1 MSGAETIEGE
11 LQYVGKSVK
20 KKDAFQKVTG
30 YAKYTADLPMHRALT
45 ICTLRSPVPHARIRS
60 IDTSR
65 ALALPGVKA
74 VLTHENTTDVLYNSY
89 WREPADDDRLL
100 PDERAFTPIARHVGD
115 RIAAVAATTRD
126 IAEAALELIE
136 VDYEQLP
143 VVGDPEEALKPGAPL
158 VNGDTNLL
166 KHIEWGH
173 GSVAEGFG
181 ECDLILEDVF
191 ETHAVAHT
199 PMETHVY
206 AADYDVHSGRL
217 TVWTSTQGV
226 HNIRILLAK
235 ILDMPLTRIR
245 VIKPFTGGSFGGKN
259 DLFDEIVVA
268 LMAMEVKRPVRLTLT
283 RSEEFLSTRTRHAN
297 RMYLKLGF
305 KKDGTLHARELR
317 AFLNAGGYS
326 AASPKV
332 TMTTGHRWI
341 MLYRTPHVRY
351 EGIAAYTNFP
361 VAGAFRGFGTP
372 QQTFA
377 MEILM
382 DRAAEKLGLDALELR
397 AKNHVQV
404 GDWDEMSKITIQSC
418 GLEECMRRGAEA
430 VGWKEKRGKRHQ
442 EGPKV
447 RGVGMGI
454 GTHNTGVKPFVNEIT
469 GAILKLN
476 EDGTVNIAVGACDLG
491 QGSDTI
497 LAQMAGEVLGVDP
510 ERIDVFNGDTDF
522 CPYDNGTHSSRQA
535 YMAGNAVRMAAEEAR
550 DQLLSAVAGEME
562 AAPEDLACAGGKVF
576 VKSAPSRFMTFEDA
590 AMYAIHC
597 DKNVMVMGRGTF
609 APVTN
614 CPPFLAQ
621 FAEVEVDTET
631 GEVKVLKLV
640 CAHDLGRAINPQ
652 ICEGQIEG
660 GVSQGVG
667 YTLIEDMAID
677 PETCLPQGASLVD
690 YRIACS
696 EDMPDETISLI
707 VESDEPTGPW
717 GAKGLAEP
725 ALVAIAPAI
734 ANAIIDATGV
744 SLRSLPIKAERLLAL
759 IRETAGAETSR

>member
-1 MSGAETIEGE
+1 MSGNGLKYI
-11 LQYVGKSVK
+11 GKPVK
-20 KKDAFQKVTG
+20 KKDAFLKVTG
-30 YAKYTADLPMHRALT
+30 NARYTADLPMHRALT
-45 ICTLRSPVPHARIRS
+45 MRILRSPVPHARIRK
-60 IDTSR
+60 IDTSK
-65 ALALPGVKA
+65 ALELPGVKA
-74 VLTHENTTDVLYNSY
+74 VLTHENTPEFLYNSY
-89 WREPADDDRLL
+89 WREPVDDDRLL
-100 PDERAFTPIARHVGD
+100 PDERAFSPTVRHVGD
-115 RIAAVAATTRD
+115 RGAALAATSPQ
-126 IAEAALELIE
+126 IAEEALDLIE
-136 VDYEQLP
+136 VDYEHLP
-143 VVGDPEEALKPGAPL
+143 VVGDPEEAIKPGAYPIH
-158 VNGDTNLL
+158 GDTNLL
-166 KHIEWGH
+166 KHVEWTAGD
-173 GSVAEGFG
+173 VEEGFK
-181 ECDLILEDVF
+181 ECDLILEDSY
-191 ETHAVAHT
+191 ETHLVQHM
-199 PMETHVY
+199 PMETHTY
-206 AADYDVHSGRL
+206 AAEHDPHSGRL

-268 LMAMEVKRPVRLTLT
+268 LMAIQTGRPVRLTLM
-283 RSEEFLSTRTRHAN
+283 RWEEFVGTRTRHAN
-297 RMYLKLGF
+297 RFHLKLGF
-305 KKDGTLHARELR
+305 KSDGTVHARELR
-317 AFLNAGGYS
+317 AYLNSGGYS

-332 TMTTGHRWI
+332 TMTTGHRWM
-341 MLYRTPHVRY
+341 MLYRTPHIRY

-382 DRAAEKLGLDALELR
+382 DRAAEKLGLDPLELR
-397 AKNHVQV
+397 LKNHVQV
-404 GDWDEMSKITIQSC
+404 GDFDATSKITIQSC
-418 GLEECMRRGAEA
+418 GMEECIRRGAES
-430 VGWKEKRGKRHQ
+430 VGWSEKRGKRIRN
-442 EGPKV
+442 GSKV
-447 RGVGMGI
+447 RGVGMAI

-469 GAILKLN
+469 GAILKVN
-476 EDGTVNIAVGACDLG
+476 EDGTVNVAVGACDLG

-497 LAQMAGEVLGVDP
+497 LAQVAAEILGIDP
-510 ERIDVFNGDTDF
+510 EKIDVFNGDTDF

-535 YMAGNAVRMAAEEAR
+535 YMAGNAVRLAAEEAR
-550 DQLLSAVAGEME
+550 DQLLAAVADMLE
-562 AAPEDLACAGGKVF
+562 ADPEDLVCADERVY
-576 VKSAPSRFMTFEDA
+576 VRSAPKRSISFADA
-590 AMYAIHC
+590 AMHAIHC

-631 GEVKVLKLV
+631 GETKVLKLV

-660 GVSQGVG
+660 GAGQGVG
-667 YTLIEDMAID
+667 YALIEDLVVD
-677 PETCLPQGASLVD
+677 PVTCLPQNANVVD

-696 EDMPDETISLI
+696 EDMPEETVAII

-725 ALVAIAPAI
+725 ALVGIAPAI

-744 SLRSLPIKAERLLAL
+744 PLKSLPINAERLLEL
-759 IRETAGAETSR
+759 LKETKA